1 MNKKIIFS
9 ILMAIF
15 FIGLFVG
22 ILEKQFIWWNV
33 LLGLPVMFF
42 VSLNLATQI
51 NEQRSPAWIFI
62 ISGVFL
68 LFLYVMIKIN
78 TLGIYVS
85 SIIGLLVGFMLYY
98 GWILPHKPFSR
109 EGYIKNQYK
118 KDRG

>member
-33 LLGLPVMFF
+33 LIGLPVMFF

-51 NEQRSPAWIFI
+51 NERKSPVWIFI
-62 ISGVFL
+62 ISAVFL
-68 LFLYVMIKIN
+68 LFLYVVIKIN
-78 TLGIYVS
+78 TLGIYVG
-85 SIIGLLVGFMLYY
+85 SIIGLVIGFMLYY

-109 EGYIKNQYK
+109 EEYLEKQN
-118 KDRG
+118 RM